1 MPLDGTGGKS
11 QESPRAEALIDEL
24 QDSIIGFE
32 LSTDAEQA
40 LYAQALALANDVEDE
55 REIRLLENR

>member
-1 MPLDGTGGKS
+1 VPLDGTGGKS

-55 REIRLLENR
+55 REIRLLKNR

>member
-55 REIRLLENR
+55 REIRLLKNR